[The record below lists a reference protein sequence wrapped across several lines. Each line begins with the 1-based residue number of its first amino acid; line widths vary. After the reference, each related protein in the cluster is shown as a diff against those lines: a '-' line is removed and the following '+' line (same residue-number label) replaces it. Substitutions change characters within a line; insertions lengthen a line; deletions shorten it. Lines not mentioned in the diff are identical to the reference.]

1 MKGSRASASRVE
13 QLAANGRYQE
23 AYDLALQVLRQI
35 PAEPQVTRLMSELTD
50 ELWVS
55 TTPPGAQVYL
65 RRLGSSTE
73 ERVGVTPIQRFTLAR
88 GEFIISI
95 RKPGY
100 VDFER
105 TLSSTLQR
113 RSPRIRAP
121 WVIRL
126 EQRLH
131 RSGSVPEGMA
141 PVPGGEYNLRVNS
154 RLTDATVKLGDY
166 FMDRFEVSNRAF
178 KTFVDAGGYA
188 KREFWETHFFD
199 AHVKPGGSAILRDK
213 TGLPAP
219 RAWVAG
225 TLPPGRENYPV
236 TGVTWYEASAYC
248 RSRGK
253 NLPTIFQ
260 WEKAARDRD
269 QSPFGIVVPWGF
281 LNASDIAL
289 RANFEAAAPAAVDS
303 FEFGMS
309 PVGSYNMAGNVEE
322 WIRNS
327 YDDGFGAAGGAW
339 TDPPYRFAA
348 FGPRP
353 SLHSAETLGFRCAV
367 TADPA
372 AGDEGGM
379 SFATNQQVQRY
390 PVSTEA
396 EFKNLKAHYAYEKTS
411 LNAVIA
417 GVQETDQWRREQIAF
432 TGHGGERIMAFLY
445 LPKNTAPPY
454 QVIHYLGASG
464 WWLGIP
470 ITDAVESTPRMAPYI
485 RSGRAI
491 FMVVLKGFAGRS
503 PGMYAGLEQ
512 GSAEHREM
520 MVNWTVDMQRGVD
533 YLETRSDLNPGK
545 IAFWNDSSYNYA
557 SVIAAVEKRYA
568 AVILVSPGANFEFFG
583 RLPPPVNPLRFAP
596 HIRGPKLMVSGL
608 YDDVTPRQIAVEPF
622 FELLREPKKLASF
635 EGGHIPPPEIAVP
648 LINPW
653 LDQMLG
659 PVRRK

>member
-1 MKGSRASASRVE
+1 VI
-13 QLAANGRYQE
+13 
-23 AYDLALQVLRQI
+23 RQI

-55 TTPPGAQVYL
+55 TTPPGAEVYL

-73 ERVGVTPIQRFTLAR
+73 ERIGMTPIEHFTLAR

-121 WVIRL
+121 WVIKL
-126 EQRLH
+126 DQKLH
-131 RSGSVPEGMA
+131 RSGSVPEGMV

-154 RLTDATVKLGDY
+154 RLTDATVNLGNY
-166 FMDRFEVSNRAF
+166 FMDRYEVSNRAF

-188 KREFWETHFFD
+188 KREFWEPHFFD
-199 AHVKPGGSAILRDK
+199 AHVKPGGSANLKDK
-213 TGLPAP
+213 TGLLAP
-219 RAWVAG
+219 RAWVGG
-225 TLPPGRENYPV
+225 TFPPGRENYPV

-260 WEKAARDRD
+260 WEKAARVRA

-309 PVGSYNMAGNVEE
+309 PFGAYNMAGNVEE

-327 YDDGFGAAGGAW
+327 YDGGFGAAGGAW

-353 SLHSAETLGFRCAV
+353 ALHSAETLGFRCVVA
-367 TADPA
+367 ADPGP
-372 AGDEGGM
+372 GDEGGM
-379 SFATNQQVQRY
+379 SFATNQRVQRY
-390 PVSTEA
+390 LVSTEA
-396 EFKNLKAHYAYEKTS
+396 EFKNLKAHYTYEKTP
-411 LNAVIA
+411 LNAVIV
-417 GVQETDQWRREQIAF
+417 GVHEMDQWRREQIDF
-432 TGHGGERIMAFLY
+432 TGHGGERVTGFLY
-445 LPKNTAPPY
+445 LPKSTAPPY

-470 ITDAVESTPRMAPYI
+470 VTDTVESTPRMGPYI

-503 PGMYAGLEQ
+503 PGMYAGLQQ

-520 MVNWTVDMQRGVD
+520 MESWTVDMQRGVD
-533 YLETRSDLNPGK
+533 YLETRSDLDIGK

-568 AVILVSPGANFEFFG
+568 AVILVSPGGDLEFFG
-583 RLPPPVNPLRFAP
+583 RLPAPVNPLRFAP

-608 YDDVTPRQIAVEPF
+608 YDDLTPRQLAVEPF

-653 LDQMLG
+653 LDQTLG